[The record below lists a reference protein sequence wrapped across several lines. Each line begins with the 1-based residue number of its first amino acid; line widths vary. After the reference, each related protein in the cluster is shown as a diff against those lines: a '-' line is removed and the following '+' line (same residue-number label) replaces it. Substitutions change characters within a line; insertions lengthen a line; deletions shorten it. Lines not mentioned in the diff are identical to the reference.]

1 MKDESYIDSDEIEEM
16 PDESVVDMMELLEH
30 MQRQLTFLE
39 KKIDMLLNRTA
50 EGERPADGARPYPK
64 SFRKPYD
71 KPFQRF
77 DRPPRRDRNDGE
89 DRERSYRDKESAR
102 DHYSDRR
109 KTGGKPGGR
118 PFGKPGGKP
127 RSGPGKKP
135 FYSRF
140 KD

>member
-1 MKDESYIDSDEIEEM
+1 MKDESYMDSDEIEEM
-16 PDESVVDMMELLEH
+16 PDESVADMVDMLAQ

-39 KKIDMLLNRTA
+39 KKIDMLLSRS
-50 EGERPADGARPYPK
+50 EGERSFEGARPFPK

-71 KPFQRF
+71 RPPRRF
-77 DRPPRRDRNDGE
+77 DRPPMGRGRNDGE
-89 DRERSYRDKESAR
+89 ERDRGYRDR
-102 DHYSDRR
+102 DASRDNYSDRR
-109 KTGGKPGGR
+109 KPGR
-118 PFGKPGGKP
+118 KPGGKP